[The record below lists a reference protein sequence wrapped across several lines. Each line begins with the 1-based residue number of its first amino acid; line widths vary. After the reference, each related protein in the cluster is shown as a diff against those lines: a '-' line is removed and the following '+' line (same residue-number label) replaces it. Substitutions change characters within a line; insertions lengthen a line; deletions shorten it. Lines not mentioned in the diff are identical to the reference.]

1 MTTMDFSNLQSELV
15 KYGNLLVEKYKAQ
28 LKIDG
33 TQATGDTEKSLNYIV
48 SSGKLE
54 ILANKSLELIDKGRG
69 PGEAPPILD
78 ILRWA
83 EAKNIKPRGSN
94 GSFIQVSDSSLFWM
108 AGNISNAIRDNGTIK
123 RFGYKGSGI
132 IDFVYQNNKEEMFNN
147 IFAGYGR
154 DIQEMIDEIIT
165 MK

>member
-1 MTTMDFSNLQSELV
+1 MDTIGRSNLEYELV
-15 KYGNLLVEKYKAQ
+15 KYGEILVNKYKAQ

-48 SSGKLE
+48 SDGKLE
-54 ILANKSLELIDKGRG
+54 ILANKSLELIDKGSE
-69 PGEAPPILD
+69 PGVAPQISD

-83 EAKNIKPRGSN
+83 EAKKIKPRGSD
-94 GSFIQVSDSSLFWM
+94 GAFVKVSDSSLFWM

-132 IDFVYQNNKEEMFNN
+132 IDFVYRNNKDQMLKD
-147 IFAGYGR
+147 IFAAYGR
-154 DIQEMIDEIIT
+154 DLQEIIDEIIIT
-165 MK
+165 K

>member
-15 KYGNLLVEKYKAQ
+15 KYGTLLVEKYKAQ
-28 LKIDG
+28 LKVDG

-54 ILANKSLELIDKGRG
+54 ILADESLDYIDKGRR
-69 PGEAPPILD
+69 PGDAPPISE

-83 EAKNIKPRGSN
+83 ESKNIKPRGKG
-94 GSFIQVSDSSLFWM
+94 GSFIKVSDKSLFWM
-108 AGNISNAIRDNGTIK
+108 AGNISNAIRDKGTIK

-132 IDFVYQNNKEEMFNN
+132 IDFVYQNQKDEMLNN
-147 IFAGYGR
+147 IFSAYGR
-154 DIQEMIDEIIT
+154 DIQEMIDEIVRE
-165 MK
+165 K

>member
-15 KYGNLLVEKYKAQ
+15 KYGTLLVEKYKAQ

-33 TQATGDTEKSLNYIV
+33 TQATGDTENSLNYIV

-54 ILANKSLELIDKGRG
+54 ILADESLEYIDRGRR
-69 PGEAPPILD
+69 PGDAPPISE

-83 EAKNIKPRGSN
+83 ESKNIKPRGKG
-94 GSFIQVSDSSLFWM
+94 GSFIKVSDKSLFWM
-108 AGNISNAIRDNGTIK
+108 AGNISNAIRDKGTIK

-132 IDFVYQNNKEEMFNN
+132 IDFVYQNQKDEMLNN
-147 IFAGYGR
+147 IFSAYGR
-154 DIQEMIDEIIT
+154 DIQEMIDEIVR
-165 MK
+165 

>member
-1 MTTMDFSNLQSELV
+1 MDTIGFSNLQSELV
-15 KYGNLLVEKYKAQ
+15 KYGTLLVEKYKAQ

-48 SSGKLE
+48 GSGRLE

-69 PGEAPPILD
+69 PGEAPPISD

-83 EAKNIKPRGSN
+83 EAKNIKPRGSD

-132 IDFVYQNNKEEMFNN
+132 IDFVYKNNKEEMLNN
-147 IFAGYGR
+147 IFAAYGR
-154 DIQEMIDEIIT
+154 DVQEALNEIAKT
-165 MK
+165 T

>member
-69 PGEAPPILD
+69 PGGPPPILD